1 MKFDPA
7 QIKEAAKQDFD
18 LAWQQGRE
26 YLGKPAVNDRYPR
39 RTISYGVPH
48 PIFDTIHKLREAYLR
63 LGFSGAITR

>member
-39 RTISYGVPH
+39 RTFLMAFLTPSSIPFIS
-48 PIFDTIHKLREAYLR
+48 
-63 LGFSGAITR
+63 